1 MIFKGGGSVDI
12 KKLKLQAQKAIGQG
26 KYDEALQILHEIAR
40 TTPDPEVSNTIGDL
54 YVRKQDYEK
63 ALKFFEDAY
72 RVYKEQDF
80 KDVAISVAKKIL
92 RIDKHR
98 IDVYFDLMQME
109 LEAGNIDKALDWAQ
123 ELIELPDLDSSHLS
137 KLFSLINELASTVQE
152 NTEQATKFERLFL
165 KVQELAESLAL
176 MSMEKGIEFAQ
187 PNEFFDSGDM
197 GYVGNFLGFGSEEVS
212 ERKKKEKEKLE
223 EPVEKIEFLES
234 EEGVELEEPL
244 GIETSSGLSG
254 FLGVETG
261 KKEEGQKSEK
271 IVFDEAASI
280 TSEKKPSIEE
290 ELRRILEEESSKEK
304 AVQNISEELVEE
316 KPENIIEER
325 EEEKFISPTSKSEE
339 EFKTVVE
346 ELPPTF
352 EEEFQVKQDRSKFE
366 EGGLGEEFKTVV
378 EEVSEEFEERAEEK
392 LFKEEPKKFFEEE
405 KVELTERKLIEEEE
419 NPEILKREFEEIIT
433 KTEQKKDFKPTK
445 KEEAKP
451 SIPETVTPTKESV
464 PTQQKAVTV
473 GQVPQAG
480 AKPKIEGAPKKSEI
494 PSRENEQLQILLKV
508 IRDIRDDIASLE
520 EWPYEQNLSFDV
532 AKEYY
537 EMKLYNCAVEE
548 FQKLLSDPRYR
559 LQAMIYLGKIFY
571 EMGDLDFSEII
582 LKKAIE
588 EIGPLEKDYL
598 EAYYYLALT
607 FEEMKRFQE
616 ARDLYYR
623 VYVLD
628 STYKDVSQKVKTF
641 RSMKI

>member
-1 MIFKGGGSVDI
+1 M
-12 KKLKLQAQKAIGQG
+12 
-26 KYDEALQILHEIAR
+26 
-40 TTPDPEVSNTIGDL
+40 
-54 YVRKQDYEK
+54 
-63 ALKFFEDAY
+63 
-72 RVYKEQDF
+72 
-80 KDVAISVAKKIL
+80 
-92 RIDKHR
+92 
-98 IDVYFDLMQME
+98 
-109 LEAGNIDKALDWAQ
+109 
-123 ELIELPDLDSSHLS
+123 
-137 KLFSLINELASTVQE
+137 
-152 NTEQATKFERLFL
+152 
-165 KVQELAESLAL
+165 
-176 MSMEKGIEFAQ
+176 
-187 PNEFFDSGDM
+187 
-197 GYVGNFLGFGSEEVS
+197 
-212 ERKKKEKEKLE
+212 
-223 EPVEKIEFLES
+223 ES

-271 IVFDEAASI
+271 IVLDEAASI